1 MTFDAAFARFPALQ
15 TARLRL
21 RQIVL
26 GDAEALFAILSDEET
41 MAFYGHLPHRSI
53 DDTRAL
59 IYEIDTRYLKREGI
73 RWGIARQ
80 GDDRLIGSC
89 GLQRFGAGHHH
100 AETGYELDRG
110 SWGRGLMAEAMAAIL
125 DYGFAE
131 LRLHRVEAVID
142 DANARSKA
150 LLLKLGFSA
159 EGVLRERYHFLGR
172 FEDEYY
178 YGLLAQEWAA
188 RYRRNTTWLIPT
200 G

>member
-1 MTFDAAFARFPALQ
+1 MSFNAAFAQFPALE
-15 TARLRL
+15 TERLKL
-21 RQIVL
+21 RRILL
-26 GDAEALFAILSDEET
+26 GDAESLFAILSDQET
-41 MAFYGHLPHRSI
+41 MAHYGHLPHRSI

-59 IYEIDTRYLKREGI
+59 IYDIDARYLKREGI

-131 LRLHRVEAVID
+131 LGLHRVEAVID
-142 DANARSKA
+142 DANVRSKA
-150 LLLKLGFSA
+150 LLLKLGFRA

-178 YGLLAQEWAA
+178 YGLLRHEWAG
-188 RYRRNTTWLIPT
+188 RSRSPIRSTLRS
-200 G
+200 